1 MKPKFSAMQDEAASL
16 DWRNWKFCDDTFINT
31 NHSLENT
38 SSSIFE
44 SSAGSLHID
53 KLPIFLHPCD
63 ASTVQNEASLDQCPK
78 QLEHAPEVV
87 CTVSFI

>member
-1 MKPKFSAMQDEAASL
+1 MQDEAASL
-16 DWRNWKFCDDTFINT
+16 DWRNWKFCDDNFIDT

-44 SSAGSLHID
+44 SSVGSLHID

-63 ASTVQNEASLDQCPK
+63 ASTVQNEASLDQCPN

-87 CTVSFI
+87 CTASFI